1 MLVVV
6 FERAL
11 LNTLVVNRGL
21 GGLEDSGSGEA
32 HVQLRQRQLVHEVR
46 QLQQQQA
53 ENSLREMNQL
63 CTYTHTCIAITVH
76 THM

>member
-11 LNTLVVNRGL
+11 LNTLVVHRGL

-46 QLQQQQA
+46 QLERDKNVA
-53 ENSLREMNQL
+53 DLGKIKIKTL
-63 CTYTHTCIAITVH
+63 TI
-76 THM
+76 